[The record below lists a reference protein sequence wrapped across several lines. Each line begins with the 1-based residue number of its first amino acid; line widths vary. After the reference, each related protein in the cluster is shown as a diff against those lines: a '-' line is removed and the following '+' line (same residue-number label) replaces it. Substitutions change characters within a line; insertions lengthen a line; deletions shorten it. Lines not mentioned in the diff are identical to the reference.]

1 MRFDLSADSRL
12 NSEAKHEQHLV
23 FSPNLGLK
31 YELARGLRLHA
42 SAGTA
47 FAAPDA
53 YRKAGQYTS
62 GKTTTVGNRDLR
74 PESSLTI
81 DGGIG

>member
-1 MRFDLSADSRL
+1 MSLPA
-12 NSEAKHEQHLV
+12 ACV
-23 FSPNLGLK
+23 V
-31 YELARGLRLHA
+31 HA

-81 DGGIG
+81 DGGIGYTNYEKGIDLDATYF